1 MKKIAY
7 SLGIISIASLLFIYL
22 NSNYQAHSGRVFEA
36 KDSVPEIEL
45 SDPNGKKIRLSKFRG
60 KVVLI
65 DFWASWCGPCRREN
79 PNLLEA
85 YIKYGKRKFI
95 HGKGF
100 EIYSV
105 SLDRNKNA
113 WKEAI
118 AKDQLIWKSHVIDDE
133 KKASTLYGVSSIPYA
148 VLIDEEGRVI
158 AQGNELRG
166 INLHL
171 TLDRF
176 IEN

>member
-7 SLGIISIASLLFIYL
+7 SFGIISIGFLFFIYL
-22 NSNYQAHSGRVFEA
+22 NSNYKAHSGRVFEPN
-36 KDSVPEIEL
+36 DSVPEIEL
-45 SDPNGKKIRLSKFRG
+45 ADPNGKMIKLSKLRG

-85 YIKYGKRKFI
+85 YLKYKKQKFTN
-95 HGKGF
+95 GKGF

-105 SLDRNKNA
+105 SIDRNKNE
-113 WKEAI
+113 WRKAI
-118 AKDQLIWKSHVIDDE
+118 DKDQLVWKSHVFDE
-133 KKASTLYGVSSIPYA
+133 QKKASESYGVSSIPYA
-148 VLIDEEGRVI
+148 VLIDGKGQVI
-158 AQGNELRG
+158 AQGNDLRG

-176 IEN
+176 VKN

>member
-7 SLGIISIASLLFIYL
+7 SFGIVSIFFLCFIYL
-22 NSNYQAHSGRVFEA
+22 NSNYKAHSGRVFEPN
-36 KDSVPEIEL
+36 DSVPEIEL
-45 SDPNGKKIRLSKFRG
+45 ADPNGKMIKLSKLRG

-65 DFWASWCGPCRREN
+65 DFRASWCGPCRREN

-85 YIKYGKRKFI
+85 YLKYNKRKFMN
-95 HGKGF
+95 GKGF

-113 WKEAI
+113 WREAI
-118 AKDQLIWKSHVIDDE
+118 DKDQLVWKSHVIDE
-133 KKASTLYGVSSIPYA
+133 QKKASDLYGVSSIPYA
-148 VLIDEEGRVI
+148 VLIDEKGQVI

-166 INLHL
+166 MNLHL

-176 IEN
+176 VKN